1 MYNTLISR
9 NKMKDLMNEYLSE
22 NPVCH
27 NPDKEKKQP
36 DRRLSKLRFDGC
48 ITQLSLATVPLTIRF
63 YLICCVGK

>member
-1 MYNTLISR
+1 
-9 NKMKDLMNEYLSE
+9 MNEYLSE